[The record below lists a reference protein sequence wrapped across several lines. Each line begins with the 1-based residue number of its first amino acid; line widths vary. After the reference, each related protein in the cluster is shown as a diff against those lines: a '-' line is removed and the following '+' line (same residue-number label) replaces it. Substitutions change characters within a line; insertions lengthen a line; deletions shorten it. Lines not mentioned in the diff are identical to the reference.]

1 MKWNLTQ
8 FCKYTYFDVSA
19 KSTRACIGLFFTVLY
34 RRHRAA
40 FKLCRHIAKII
51 ERMLAFRCYCADDKW
66 YANKRWELTDATT
79 RTLKNVRSLGD
90 FVGVFSWWFL
100 LEMRKKTMTLIF
112 LSIRKKSIDKNKRRW
127 QKKTRLFDSCI
138 ISFRIL
144 LVVIGLRQ
152 LKVFEKWVHYLYI
165 YQVTV
170 LFNHYP
176 LWLDDACL

>member
-19 KSTRACIGLFFTVLY
+19 VSTRACIGLFFTVLC

-79 RTLKNVRSLGD
+79 RILKNVRSLGD
-90 FVGVFSWWFL
+90 LVISSLDDFCLKW
-100 LEMRKKTMTLIF
+100 EKKTMTLIL
-112 LSIRKKSIDKNKRRW
+112 LSSRRKKRIDKNKMTEKSTFIW
-127 QKKTRLFDSCI
+127 FVYNF
-138 ISFRIL
+138 ISGF
-144 LVVIGLRQ
+144 VGCYW
-152 LKVFEKWVHYLYI
+152 FEAAEGVWKMSTYYLYI

-176 LWLDDACL
+176 LWLDDAYL